1 MLKKRLIGVV
11 TVRQGL
17 AVQSFNY
24 SRYLPLGKPEVLVE
38 NLDRWGADEIL
49 IQCIDR
55 SVAQA
60 GPDFTLLK
68 RLGALGLSTPLIY
81 AGGVRCAEDAVKAVS
96 LGADR
101 ISVDTLLWDA
111 PHQLEK
117 IARELGT
124 QALITNMPV
133 RVQDDRLL
141 WRNFRS
147 MEEVTLTADILA
159 KLPLAWTS
167 EVMLT
172 DWLHEGVAGGFDLRI
187 PELFALAEKPLLVF
201 GGVSKTAQYRHLLA
215 RPNVV
220 ATGVGN
226 FLSYKEHAIQQIKQQ
241 LFGLPIREAQYFDE
255 GHNS

>member
-1 MLKKRLIGVV
+1 MLKKRLIAVV
-11 TVRQGL
+11 TVRQGW

-49 IQCIDR
+49 IQSIDR
-55 SVAQA
+55 SVTQA
-60 GPDFTLLK
+60 GPDFPLLN

-81 AGGVRCAEDAVKAVS
+81 SGGIRHAEDAVKAVN

-133 RVQDDRLL
+133 RVQDGRLL
-141 WRNFRS
+141 WRNYRS
-147 MEEVTLTADILA
+147 KDEMILTADILA
-159 KLPLAWTS
+159 QLPFAWSS

-172 DWLHEGVAGGFDLRI
+172 DWSHEGVAGGFDLRI
-187 PELFALAEKPLLVF
+187 PELFALVEKPLLVF
-201 GGVSKTAQYRHLLA
+201 GGVSEVAQYRCLLA

-220 ATGVGN
+220 AAGVGN
-226 FLSYKEHAIQQIKQQ
+226 FLSYKEHAIQQIKRQ
-241 LFGLPIREAQYFDE
+241 LFGLPIREAQYLDE
-255 GHNS
+255 GHTL

>member
-11 TVRQGL
+11 TVRQGW

-38 NLDRWGADEIL
+38 NFDRWGADEIL

-55 SVAQA
+55 SVTNT
-60 GPDFTLLK
+60 GPDFPLLD

-81 AGGVRCAEDAVKAVS
+81 AGGIRNAEDAVKAVN

-101 ISVDTLLWDA
+101 LSVDTLLWDA

-117 IARELGT
+117 IARELGI
-124 QALITNMPV
+124 QALIANMPV
-133 RVQDDRLL
+133 QVQDDRLF
-141 WRNFRS
+141 WRNYRS
-147 MEEVTLTADILA
+147 SDEVNLTAAILG
-159 KLPLAWTS
+159 KLPLEWTS

-172 DWLHEGVAGGFDLRI
+172 DWSHEGVAGGFDLRI
-187 PELFALAEKPLLVF
+187 TEMFALTGKPLLVF
-201 GGVSKTAQYRHLLA
+201 GGVSEAAQYRRLLT

-220 ATGVGN
+220 AAGVGN
-226 FLSYKEHAIQQIKQQ
+226 FLSYKEHAIQRTKQQ
-241 LFGLPIREAQYFDE
+241 LLGLPIREAQYFDN
-255 GHNS
+255 GHNL